1 MPPKTPVRKIV
12 LTATAR
18 EDLIFWEETNPKI
31 IQKINAILESILVD
45 PQNGIGKP
53 EKLKYELSGAWSR
66 RINHKDRIVYQIR
79 VDTVIVLQLRDH
91 Y

>member
-1 MPPKTPVRKIV
+1 MPQKKPVRKIF

-18 EDLIFWEETNPKI
+18 EDLAFWEETNPKI
-31 IQKINAILESILVD
+31 IKKIDAILVSILAD
-45 PQNGIGKP
+45 PTNGIGKP

-66 RINHKDRIVYQIR
+66 RINHIHRIVYEIHDKD
-79 VDTVIVLQLRDH
+79 VVVLQLRDH